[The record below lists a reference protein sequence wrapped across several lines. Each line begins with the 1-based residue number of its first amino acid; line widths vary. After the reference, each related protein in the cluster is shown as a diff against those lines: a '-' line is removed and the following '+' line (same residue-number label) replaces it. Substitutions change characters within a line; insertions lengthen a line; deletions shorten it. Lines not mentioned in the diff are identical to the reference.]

1 MQLVSR
7 LEVAFATNNVTS
19 VFLLI
24 TGEKS
29 SMSLI
34 DQLDEVACRDL
45 HKNEFKNVILIL
57 RALEQVISKDEDCI
71 NQLVYRGLLVKISS
85 IKILEIL
92 ILRFGAVVIDQNVH
106 FSLRLEAIKT
116 INSMLDSAS
125 KEARKQMCQTDHSSM
140 LEEFANAIIDVG
152 DYEMQVAISEA
163 LCRMTPKKQREEL
176 AGKWFSYRSFASTF
190 TTIRVKEFETDC
202 RIFLNELNSYFGS
215 SRRVFSY
222 PCIRVFLDTTELFKP
237 EDEHLQ
243 TFWIDFNIGTSCI
256 GFYVNDSQETLWELI
271 NLPKEAVGSYNL
283 QDCGDQKIL
292 SIHMSLPVCH
302 GKITGKRVQITFHCR
317 HDIQTA
323 LNKVYGGGNELQLME
338 PTKPA
343 AFSWEDSGIPTTP
356 IEIKNSF
363 TSSSLTET
371 TGRAQGSFTVQ
382 SGPRKLPLNKKSTT
396 DAVFALR
403 ILMEKYRDGQRELHC
418 LFVDLEKACDR
429 VPREELWYCMGKS
442 GVAEKYVRV
451 VQDMYERSRT
461 VVRCAVGQT
470 EEFKVEVGL
479 HQGSALSPFLFA
491 IVMDQLSEV
500 VRQESP
506 WTMMFADDLLIC
518 SESREQVEENL
529 ERWRFALERRGMK
542 VSHSKTEYVCV
553 NEGEGSGT
561 VRLQGEEVKKVQEF
575 KYLGSTVQSNGECGE
590 RGKEAS
596 AGRLE
601 WVEKGVGSSVWS
613 FPTEDKYAL
622 INDSDTEVAQA
633 KNIVFS
639 ESVSSNGSASS
650 VKSFPSAKSTQKR
663 KIRMFHSES
672 DSYVSP
678 GERPLL
684 RHKPQCYYNRKKTRL
699 KSKLKVL
706 PLSSPSS
713 NEEKY
718 FKESTPKYRPQR
730 EGGQEIKGEQKLDLS
745 HQTKESVLD
754 SRIQDLIKN
763 PYQTEVNLACDV
775 GEAITNALME
785 DDESEAELSSG
796 VMAAFDSF
804 KAQLIQHFSSRY
816 KKTETKSLKSL
827 TDCQKTVSSLLKT
840 VHDQRLVHLECFQ
853 NAVVQQLGL
862 LEQNC
867 LSLKNIEI
875 ETVGFWKS
883 VSDTVREFCNKQ
895 QKRLDSLEF
904 LREEVQTHQSQT
916 EEREAMPNMV
926 GMI

>member
-1 MQLVSR
+1 MLNWFEMVCEHLKVHKKPNKAPLRIMEVFFEVSMR
-7 LEVAFATNNVTS
+7 LCQ
-19 VFLLI
+19 
-24 TGEKS
+24 S
-29 SMSLI
+29 SC
-34 DQLDEVACRDL
+34 E
-45 HKNEFKNVILIL
+45 
-57 RALEQVISKDEDCI
+57 
-71 NQLVYRGLLVKISS
+71 GS

-125 KEARKQMCQTDHSSM
+125 KETRKKICQSDHSSL
-140 LEEFANAIIDVG
+140 LEEFANAITDVG

-176 AGKWFSYRSFASTF
+176 AGKWFSYRSFASAF

-215 SRRVFSY
+215 SRRVYSY
-222 PCIRVFLDTTELFKP
+222 PCVRAFLDTTELFKP

-271 NLPKEAVGSYNL
+271 NLPKEAVSSYNL
-283 QDCGDQKIL
+283 QECGDQKIL
-292 SIHMSLPVCH
+292 SIHMSLPVSH

-323 LNKVYGGGNELQLME
+323 LNKVYAGGDELQLME
-338 PTKPA
+338 ATKHA
-343 AFSWEDSGIPTTP
+343 AFSREDSGIPTTP

-363 TSSSLTET
+363 TSPSLTET
-371 TGRAQGSFTVQ
+371 TERAQGSFTVR
-382 SGPRKLPLNKKSTT
+382 SGPRKLPSNKC
-396 DAVFALR
+396 R
-403 ILMEKYRDGQRELHC
+403 
-418 LFVDLEKACDR
+418 
-429 VPREELWYCMGKS
+429 
-442 GVAEKYVRV
+442 
-451 VQDMYERSRT
+451 
-461 VVRCAVGQT
+461 
-470 EEFKVEVGL
+470 
-479 HQGSALSPFLFA
+479 
-491 IVMDQLSEV
+491 
-500 VRQESP
+500 
-506 WTMMFADDLLIC
+506 
-518 SESREQVEENL
+518 
-529 ERWRFALERRGMK
+529 
-542 VSHSKTEYVCV
+542 
-553 NEGEGSGT
+553 
-561 VRLQGEEVKKVQEF
+561 
-575 KYLGSTVQSNGECGE
+575 
-590 RGKEAS
+590 
-596 AGRLE
+596 
-601 WVEKGVGSSVWS
+601 S

-633 KNIVFS
+633 KNIVFN

-684 RHKPQCYYNRKKTRL
+684 RHKPQCYYNRKKTQL

-718 FKESTPKYRPQR
+718 FKESTPKHRLER
-730 EGGQEIKGEQKLDLS
+730 EGGQEIQGKQKLDLS

-754 SRIQDLIKN
+754 SNLIKN
-763 PYQTEVNLACDV
+763 PFQTEVNLTCDV
-775 GEAITNALME
+775 GEAITHALME
-785 DDESEAELSSG
+785 EDESEAELSSG

-804 KAQLIQHFSSRY
+804 KAQLIEHFYSRY

-853 NAVVQQLGL
+853 NAVVQQLGQ

-867 LSLKNIEI
+867 LSLKNIET

-883 VSDTVREFCNKQ
+883 VSDAVSAFCNKQ

-904 LREEVQTHQSQT
+904 LREEVQTHQSQA
-916 EEREAMPNMV
+916 EQREAMPNV
-926 GMI
+926 STAVAVAETEDRE

>member
-1 MQLVSR
+1 MSLVSR

-382 SGPRKLPLNKKSTT
+382 SGPRKLPLNK
-396 DAVFALR
+396 
-403 ILMEKYRDGQRELHC
+403 
-418 LFVDLEKACDR
+418 
-429 VPREELWYCMGKS
+429 
-442 GVAEKYVRV
+442 
-451 VQDMYERSRT
+451 
-461 VVRCAVGQT
+461 
-470 EEFKVEVGL
+470 
-479 HQGSALSPFLFA
+479 
-491 IVMDQLSEV
+491 
-500 VRQESP
+500 
-506 WTMMFADDLLIC
+506 
-518 SESREQVEENL
+518 
-529 ERWRFALERRGMK
+529 
-542 VSHSKTEYVCV
+542 
-553 NEGEGSGT
+553 
-561 VRLQGEEVKKVQEF
+561 
-575 KYLGSTVQSNGECGE
+575 
-590 RGKEAS
+590 
-596 AGRLE
+596 
-601 WVEKGVGSSVWS
+601 S

-622 INDSDTEVAQA
+622 INDSDTENSSVVQVAQA

>member
-1 MQLVSR
+1 MSLASR

-19 VFLLI
+19 VFQLI

-34 DQLDEVACRDL
+34 DQLDDVACRDL

-57 RALEQVISKDEDCI
+57 RALEQVIFKDEDCI
-71 NQLVYRGLLVKISS
+71 NQLVHKKPNKAPLRIMEVFFEVSMRLCQSSCEGS

-125 KEARKQMCQTDHSSM
+125 KETRKKICQSDHSSL
-140 LEEFANAIIDVG
+140 LEEFANAITDVG

-176 AGKWFSYRSFASTF
+176 AGKWFSYRSFASAF

-215 SRRVFSY
+215 SRRVYSY
-222 PCIRVFLDTTELFKP
+222 PCVRAFLDTTELFKP

-271 NLPKEAVGSYNL
+271 NLPKEAVSSYNL
-283 QDCGDQKIL
+283 QECGDQKIL
-292 SIHMSLPVCH
+292 SIHMSLPVSH

-323 LNKVYGGGNELQLME
+323 LNKVYAGGDELQLME
-338 PTKPA
+338 ATKHA
-343 AFSWEDSGIPTTP
+343 AFSREDSGIPTTP

-363 TSSSLTET
+363 TSPSLTET
-371 TGRAQGSFTVQ
+371 TERAQ
-382 SGPRKLPLNKKSTT
+382 
-396 DAVFALR
+396 
-403 ILMEKYRDGQRELHC
+403 
-418 LFVDLEKACDR
+418 
-429 VPREELWYCMGKS
+429 
-442 GVAEKYVRV
+442 
-451 VQDMYERSRT
+451 
-461 VVRCAVGQT
+461 
-470 EEFKVEVGL
+470 
-479 HQGSALSPFLFA
+479 
-491 IVMDQLSEV
+491 
-500 VRQESP
+500 
-506 WTMMFADDLLIC
+506 
-518 SESREQVEENL
+518 
-529 ERWRFALERRGMK
+529 
-542 VSHSKTEYVCV
+542 
-553 NEGEGSGT
+553 
-561 VRLQGEEVKKVQEF
+561 
-575 KYLGSTVQSNGECGE
+575 
-590 RGKEAS
+590 
-596 AGRLE
+596 
-601 WVEKGVGSSVWS
+601 
-613 FPTEDKYAL
+613 
-622 INDSDTEVAQA
+622 VAQA
-633 KNIVFS
+633 KNIVFN

-684 RHKPQCYYNRKKTRL
+684 RHKPQCYYNRKKTQL

-718 FKESTPKYRPQR
+718 FKESTPKHRLER
-730 EGGQEIKGEQKLDLS
+730 EGGQEIQGKQKLDLS

-754 SRIQDLIKN
+754 SSEDQLSFSTLKPRKLIISPSLESAN
-763 PYQTEVNLACDV
+763 
-775 GEAITNALME
+775 EAITHALME
-785 DDESEAELSSG
+785 EDESEAELSSG

-804 KAQLIQHFSSRY
+804 KAQLIEHFYSRY

-853 NAVVQQLGL
+853 NAVVQQLGQ

-867 LSLKNIEI
+867 LSLKNIET

-883 VSDTVREFCNKQ
+883 VSDAVSAFCNKQ

-904 LREEVQTHQSQT
+904 LREEVQTHQSQA
-916 EEREAMPNMV
+916 EQREAMPNV
-926 GMI
+926 STAVAVAETEDRE